1 MISRTPTLAEW
12 PYRMVRLA
20 CDYCPR
26 RGQYRKETLL
36 ARFGGEV
43 LMPDVR
49 HLIAQCP
56 RKDAPGRRAACTT
69 RICGSPSSLLKLA
82 ADSSCVGVVTSREVF
97 PTPVLRDINQLVSSS
112 MELSR

>member
-20 CDYCPR
+20 CDYCSR
-26 RGQYRKETLL
+26 RGQYRKETLI

-49 HLIAQCP
+49 HMIAECP
-56 RKDAPGRRAACTT
+56 RKDAPGAAC
-69 RICGSPSSLLKLA
+69 GVYY
-82 ADSSCVGVVTSREVF
+82 ADLRE
-97 PTPVLRDINQLVSSS
+97 P
-112 MELSR
+112 